1 MIDKCFWTIG
11 LLVLSIPFFSQSSQL
26 LDVCSNRDSSS
37 HTIVEVEDIFFERWD
52 TLAQPL
58 FWKKIMKL
66 IRW

>member
-11 LLVLSIPFFSQSSQL
+11 LLVLSIPLFSQSSQL

-52 TLAQPL
+52 TLAHP
-58 FWKKIMKL
+58 
-66 IRW
+66 